1 MAGSFVCYRLETRSK
16 PHRSS
21 GHREPSWTQL
31 ARAAKEDAAASMQ
44 HGSRGAKRQSV
55 ATARQRQRSACCSSR
70 WGGPL
75 QLAVRGAC
83 SGQQPAGPAHAVTA
97 GGVFADVCGSQRPG
111 RDVRDNRCS
120 VDSGHGGLEV
130 VDAHGRERYANV
142 VGRRPPVRRRNR
154 GPRSCDGQLRP
165 PRLRSAACCSAAPRK
180 RAASGAAAS
189 SNVDEVVDRLR
200 CVGPRRYVR
209 TNCHH
214 YSTVKHAS
222 WNSSFAD
229 RPCLDCKAA
238 ERTPLQ

>member
-1 MAGSFVCYRLETRSK
+1 MKSTRDPALCAWRLSLAIPNRRRAGIGSPIGIRMAGSFVCYRLETRSK

-154 GPRSCDGQLRP
+154 GPPVLRRSVATSPAPLGCMLQC
-165 PRLRSAACCSAAPRK
+165 RSSQ
-180 RAASGAAAS
+180 
-189 SNVDEVVDRLR
+189 E
-200 CVGPRRYVR
+200 
-209 TNCHH
+209 
-214 YSTVKHAS
+214 
-222 WNSSFAD
+222 SSF
-229 RPCLDCKAA
+229 RSRCFVQ
-238 ERTPLQ
+238 RR